1 MSEVTITYNPNGSL
15 LVEGPCEIMD
25 KFGRPLKTKGKAD
38 SHVFCGCGH
47 SCNKPFCDGS
57 HNRHKPESKDE
68 D

>member
-15 LVEGPCEIMD
+15 VVEGPCSITD

-38 SHVFCGCGH
+38 CNVLCGCGH
-47 SCNKPFCDGS
+47 SGNKPFCDGS
-57 HNRHKPESKDE
+57 HNRQKSESKDE